1 MAAKMTFFRSYWEA
15 ARMLPDDER
24 GRFLEGILA
33 YAFDGDEPD
42 FEGVLAMAWVLVKP
56 NLDSS
61 ARQSEAGRRGG
72 AKQADDDSPKGACK
86 GASAERPKG
95 ACKGASANESKGA
108 SKGACKGA
116 SEKNPSDKDREKDM
130 EKDMEGEVHEP
141 LEVHEPSPCGAGGEP
156 WGALPAPP
164 RAAPSCPVC
173 DGAMRF
179 DVERRVMV
187 CGLCGTEL
195 GPGDATFRE
204 V

>member
-33 YAFDGDEPD
+33 YAFDGEEPD

-72 AKQADDDSPKGACK
+72 AKQADEDSNKGACKGASK

-108 SKGACKGA
+108 S
-116 SEKNPSDKDREKDM
+116 EKNLSDKDKEKDREKDR
-130 EKDMEGEVHEP
+130 EVEVHEP
-141 LEVHEPSPCGAGGEP
+141 LEVHEPSTCGAGGEP

-179 DVERRVMV
+179 DVERRAMV

-195 GPGDATFRE
+195 GPGDATFRK